1 MASNNEMNL
10 LEAVG
15 EYTGSLRDKDK
26 SPAAIREINRFV
38 KHFQADRLLASITPS
53 QIGGYAEQ
61 VGKNTMSE
69 EAVEGLQ
76 AVRKF
81 LAYIHKQEITNMN
94 LATHFRVRK
103 SKANSRA
110 GRGRSVSRKG
120 GQEMTQ
126 EGHDQL
132 TSEKE
137 LLESNRVSIS
147 ESIQTAAEDGDVRE
161 NAPLEAAR
169 EQQGREEARIKEIEG
184 MIRSAI
190 IVDSSGKGAKTVRVG
205 ATIIIEDVDKKKKSK
220 YTLVSPS
227 EANPLE
233 GKISDASPLGK
244 ALIGKR
250 SGQKAVAVTPKG
262 QTNLKILDI
271 NQRSLL

>member
-1 MASNNEMNL
+1 MDTNNQINL

-15 EYTGSLRDKDK
+15 EYTASLKDKDK
-26 SPAAIREINRFV
+26 SQAAIRELNRFV
-38 KHFQADRLLASITPS
+38 KYFQGDRVLMSITPS
-53 QIGGYAEQ
+53 QIGGYAEK
-61 VGKNTMSE
+61 VAKNTMSD

-76 AVRKF
+76 SVRKF
-81 LAYIHKQEITNMN
+81 LTFIHKQEITEIN
-94 LATHFRVRK
+94 LASHFRVRK
-103 SKANSRA
+103 SKGSTRV
-110 GRGRSVSRKG
+110 GRGRSISQKG

-137 LLESNRVSIS
+137 ILESNRIAIS
-147 ESIQTAAEDGDVRE
+147 EAIQTAAEDGDVRE

-169 EQQGREEARIKEIEG
+169 EQQGREEARIKDIEG
-184 MIRSAI
+184 MLRSAI

-205 ATIIIEDVDKKKKSK
+205 TTIVIEDLDRKKKNK

-250 SGQKAVAVTPKG
+250 SGQKAVALTPKG
-262 QTNLKILDI
+262 QTNLKIIDI
-271 NQRSLL
+271 N

>member
-15 EYTGSLRDKDK
+15 EYTGSLKEKDK
-26 SPAAIREINRFV
+26 SQAAIREINRFV
-38 KHFQADRLLASITPS
+38 KHFQGERLLASITPS

-61 VGKNTMSE
+61 VAKNTMSE

-81 LAYIHKQEITNMN
+81 LAYIHKQEITDMN

-103 SKANSRA
+103 SKGNSRT
-110 GRGRSVSRKG
+110 GKGRSVSQRG

-132 TSEKE
+132 TSEKD

-184 MIRSAI
+184 MLRSAI

-205 ATIIIEDVDKKKKSK
+205 TTIVIAVS
-220 YTLVSPS
+220 YTHLTLPT
-227 EANPLE
+227 
-233 GKISDASPLGK
+233 K
-244 ALIGKR
+244 A
-250 SGQKAVAVTPKG
+250 
-262 QTNLKILDI
+262 
-271 NQRSLL
+271 